1 MSQILKNV
9 QQGHYERLFETL
21 VVGSVF
27 AVLGPKFVE
36 YTLYP
41 IANRAIAYKKPDEY
55 STRIEYAQVVRLL
68 LITGMVL
75 VMRAGLVRAFR
86 SDQVFA
92 SPKVTNRRGI

>member
-9 QQGHYERLFETL
+9 QRGNYERLFETL

-41 IANRAIAYKKPDEY
+41 LANRAIPYKKPDEH
-55 STRIEYAQVVRLL
+55 STRIEYGQVARLL

-75 VMRAGLVRAFR
+75 VLRGGLVRVLR
-86 SDQVFA
+86 SDKVSA
-92 SPKVTNRRGI
+92 SSKVTNRVGV